1 MILILLNRN
10 TYTRFTGVNEVEK
23 DNGKVTKVS
32 SHFVNCDSVD
42 VGVIHEPDNL
52 VWEEFSVILWG

>member
-1 MILILLNRN
+1 MTLILLKRN
-10 TYTRFTGVNEVEK
+10 IYTRFTGENELK
-23 DNGKVTKVS
+23 KTIAKLTKVS

-52 VWEEFSVILWG
+52 V

>member
-1 MILILLNRN
+1 M
-10 TYTRFTGVNEVEK
+10 V
-23 DNGKVTKVS
+23 KVTKVS

-52 VWEEFSVILWG
+52 V